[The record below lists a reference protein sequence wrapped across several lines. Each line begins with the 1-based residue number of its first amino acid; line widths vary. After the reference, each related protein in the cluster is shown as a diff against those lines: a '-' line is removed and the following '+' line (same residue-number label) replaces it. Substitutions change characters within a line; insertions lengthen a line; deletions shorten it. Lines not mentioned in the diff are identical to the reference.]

1 MTIFQLLSFI
11 SYILHIFP
19 ISSLLILTYS
29 TPPPAA
35 KFHESPCALVLLS
48 ISGRPST
55 LPASCLA
62 MVKASLPW
70 LEWWERVKMTPERTM
85 MAQSSTKIRS

>member
-1 MTIFQLLSFI
+1 
-11 SYILHIFP
+11 
-19 ISSLLILTYS
+19 
-29 TPPPAA
+29 
-35 KFHESPCALVLLS
+35 
-48 ISGRPST
+48 
-55 LPASCLA
+55 